1 MYWLWLFCLYSF
13 LGYLLEKIFAA
24 VTGSRHQVRK
34 CFLLLPLCPVYG
46 LAMLAVLA
54 LPPDM
59 TDTFWRLALYG
70 GLTATAVEYVVHL
83 LYEKLLGV
91 MFWDYSATK
100 MDLNRR
106 VCVPFALV
114 WGPLTALTV
123 RYVHPWVSALARS
136 MPPAVTC
143 AVLLLFVADCF
154 LSARVLRRS
163 GDIDLMSLPRLLS
176 ALSMR

>member
-1 MYWLWLFCLYSF
+1 
-13 LGYLLEKIFAA
+13 
-24 VTGSRHQVRK
+24 
-34 CFLLLPLCPVYG
+34 
-46 LAMLAVLA
+46 
-54 LPPDM
+54 
-59 TDTFWRLALYG
+59 
-70 GLTATAVEYVVHL
+70 
-83 LYEKLLGV
+83 

-143 AVLLLFVADCF
+143 AALLVLVADCF
-154 LSARVLRRS
+154 CPPVCCAAAGISTSCPCPALPPRCGLRAWR
-163 GDIDLMSLPRLLS
+163 
-176 ALSMR
+176 

>member
-1 MYWLWLFCLYSF
+1 M
-13 LGYLLEKIFAA
+13 
-24 VTGSRHQVRK
+24 
-34 CFLLLPLCPVYG
+34 
-46 LAMLAVLA
+46 
-54 LPPDM
+54 
-59 TDTFWRLALYG
+59 
-70 GLTATAVEYVVHL
+70 EYVVHL